1 KSFGKNPQVA
11 SVLSRLGTR
20 FRDPDYFPKWRA
32 TARNA
37 KAKPADRIEALELL
51 AIGRDPELGNLARE
65 ALSVPPLRSAAISA
79 LRQAPGKETANAL
92 VAILPDLDLKL
103 RNEAINLLGTR
114 PEMALVLLEAVDA
127 KEVAP
132 SLVSPVMLDQFERF
146 ENEELTALI
155 DKNWMRGGAGVDLE
169 QLHAAIE
176 DWKKKLTPKMISQA
190 DVSKGRQ
197 AYMMTCGTCHQL
209 FGEGIAMGPDLTGS
223 NRADLGYI
231 LENVLAP
238 NAVVSKEYMLNI
250 FTMKD
255 GSTLSGMIA
264 SETPEF
270 VKLSMPGGTETD
282 VKKSEIA
289 NRQEME
295 QSLMPAGLFDAL
307 PIDQVAALVKYLAS
321 PSQVPMPGETPAPST
336 KLSRVLPPPAGGTR
350 NEGESLVEKYQPERG
365 EGRAQ
370 GMGNFNDEWS
380 GDRQLWWVGGKPGD
394 VYTLKLEGVEPG
406 TKNLTIYPTTA
417 KDYARV
423 KFSINGQLREAD
435 FYSEQVKQGEPLYF
449 EKVNISPTEPLQ
461 IDIHLLGSNAK
472 ALPRHMVGIDRIEVQ
487 SSN

>member
-1 KSFGKNPQVA
+1 
-11 SVLSRLGTR
+11 
-20 FRDPDYFPKWRA
+20 
-32 TARNA
+32 
-37 KAKPADRIEALELL
+37 
-51 AIGRDPELGNLARE
+51 
-65 ALSVPPLRSAAISA
+65 
-79 LRQAPGKETANAL
+79 
-92 VAILPDLDLKL
+92 
-103 RNEAINLLGTR
+103 
-114 PEMALVLLEAVDA
+114 
-127 KEVAP
+127 
-132 SLVSPVMLDQFERF
+132 MLDQFERF
-146 ENEELTALI
+146 ENEEITALI
-155 DKNWMRGGAGVDLE
+155 DKNWMRGGSGVDLE

-176 DWKKKLTPKMISQA
+176 EWKKKLTPKMVSQA

-289 NRQEME
+289 NRQEIE

-307 PIDQVAALVKYLAS
+307 PIEDVAALVKYLAS
-321 PSQVPMPGETPAPST
+321 PTQVPMPGEKPAPAAKVSQ
-336 KLSRVLPPPAGGTR
+336 VPPAAGGVTR
-350 NEGESLVEKYQPERG
+350 IEGESLAEAYQPERG

-370 GMGNFNDEWS
+370 GMGNFNDAWS

-406 TKNLTIYPTTA
+406 TKNLTIFPTTA
-417 KDYARV
+417 KDYAQV
-423 KFSINGQLREAD
+423 KLAINGQLREAD
-435 FYSEQVKQGEPLYF
+435 FFSAQVRQGEPLRF
-449 EKVNISPTEPLQ
+449 ENVNVSPTEPLQ
-461 IDIHLLGSNAK
+461 IDIHITGANPE
-472 ALPRHMVGIDRIEVQ
+472 ALPRHMVGIDRIEVEEARE
-487 SSN
+487 